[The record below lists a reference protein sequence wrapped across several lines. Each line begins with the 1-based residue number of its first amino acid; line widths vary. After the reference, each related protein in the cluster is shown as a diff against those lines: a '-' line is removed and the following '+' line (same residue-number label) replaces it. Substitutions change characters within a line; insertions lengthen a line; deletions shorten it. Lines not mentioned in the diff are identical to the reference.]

1 MKLSRSLI
9 PDAAALQAFEAAA
22 RHQSFTRAAL
32 ELDLTQSAISR
43 QIKDLEAKLGLQL
56 FDRVRQRV
64 VLSGAG
70 RRLLPEVER
79 LLAQIETMTLR
90 AIGTRDISGQLT
102 VATLPT
108 FGSRWLMPRLPRF
121 LALHPGVQL
130 TVVSRSEPF
139 DLEAAAVDLAIHYG
153 RPVWPKAVC
162 TYLCSEDVVP
172 VGSPT
177 LVSRFRQSG
186 GADVAALAAMPLLH
200 MESRPTLWFE
210 WLAAQGTEPR
220 LGFRGHRFDQFSL
233 IIEAAAAGLG
243 LALVPRYLIG
253 QELERGRLLVV
264 LDLPLRTEPNYYVVQ
279 PEGRTADALPAAFR
293 DWLGEQVGRGQ
304 PTIQAAS

>member
-22 RHQSFTRAAL
+22 RHQSFTRAAV
-32 ELDLTQSAISR
+32 ELDLTQSAVSR

-79 LLAQIETMTLR
+79 LLAQIESMTLR
-90 AIGTRDISGQLT
+90 AMGTRDISGQMA

-130 TVVSRSEPF
+130 TVISRSEPF
-139 DLEAAAVDLAIHYG
+139 DLEEAGVDLAIHYG
-153 RPVWPKAVC
+153 RPVWPQAVC
-162 TYLCSEDVVP
+162 SYLCSEDVVP
-172 VGSPT
+172 VASPT
-177 LVSRFRQSG
+177 LVSRFRQAG
-186 GADVAALAAMPLLH
+186 GADAQALAALPLLH

-210 WLAAQGTEPR
+210 WLAAQGADAQ
-220 LGFRGHRFDQFSL
+220 LGFRGHRFDQFTL

-253 QELERGRLLVV
+253 QELERGRLMVILAA
-264 LDLPLRTEPNYYVVQ
+264 PLRTEPSYYVVR
-279 PEGRTADALPAAFR
+279 PEGRMADALPGAFAA
-293 DWLGEQVGRGQ
+293 WLAEQVGRG
-304 PTIQAAS
+304 